1 MKSGLFP
8 TNTPEISAFSL
19 TGEIEGVVTDFMS
32 GWIRG
37 SGGGVWI
44 WDEELGT
51 GQLRGGALV
60 EGKTA

>member
-37 SGGGVWI
+37 SGGGGVDMGW
-44 WDEELGT
+44 GV
-51 GQLRGGALV
+51 GNGAV
-60 EGKTA
+60 DGEGR